1 MTSKKPIDSQLRT
14 TNLLTRRGSEDL
26 QREKK
31 VAIVFWTSTPT
42 GTKLTI
48 TSLRRGK
55 NFHNQEN
62 VL

>member
-1 MTSKKPIDSQLRT
+1 MTSQTQIGSQPRT
-14 TNLLTRRGSEDL
+14 TNLLTRRGFEDL

-31 VAIVFWTSTPT
+31 AAIVFWTSTLT

-55 NFHNQEN
+55 NSHNQEN